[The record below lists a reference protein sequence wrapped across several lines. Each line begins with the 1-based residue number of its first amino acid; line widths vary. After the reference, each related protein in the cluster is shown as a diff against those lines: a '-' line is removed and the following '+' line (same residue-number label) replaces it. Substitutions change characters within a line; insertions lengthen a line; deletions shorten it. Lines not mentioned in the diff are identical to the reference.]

1 MCFSKRINI
10 IRNMSNRVQVSVRL
24 REALKLRA
32 MTQSELSIKSGISDS
47 KISSYLNGRYEP
59 KSNGI
64 DILSKILKV
73 NPAWLAG
80 FDVPMEE
87 GSVFKADDL
96 TITIP
101 FVSQKLSAGRGENF
115 LSDDDIEVRTISI
128 SAYLARGIDK
138 ATLLAAE
145 VRGDSMIDEKI
156 FSGDI
161 VVFSRGL
168 IRQEGIY
175 VINYAG
181 DLMVK
186 KLSFDALNGR
196 IDIISGNR
204 NYPTRT
210 VDAELIEIL
219 GKVVGWIHRLD
230 F

>member
-1 MCFSKRINI
+1 
-10 IRNMSNRVQVSVRL
+10 
-24 REALKLRA
+24 

>member
-1 MCFSKRINI
+1 M
-10 IRNMSNRVQVSVRL
+10 RL
-24 REALKLRA
+24 REALKLRS

-87 GSVFKADDL
+87 GFVFKADDL

-101 FVSQKLSAGRGENF
+101 FVSQKLSAGTGENY
-115 LSDDDIEVRTISI
+115 LSDDDIEVRTINI

-145 VRGDSMIDEKI
+145 VRGDSMIDENI
-156 FSGDI
+156 YSGDI
-161 VVFSRGL
+161 VIFSRGL

-181 DLMVK
+181 DVLVK
-186 KLSFDALNGR
+186 KLAFDALKNT

-210 VDAELIEIL
+210 VDADNVAIL

>member
-1 MCFSKRINI
+1 M
-10 IRNMSNRVQVSVRL
+10 RL
-24 REALKLRA
+24 REALKLRS

-186 KLSFDALNGR
+186 KLSFDALNNR

-230 F
+230 I

>member
-1 MCFSKRINI
+1 
-10 IRNMSNRVQVSVRL
+10 MSNRVQVSVRL